1 MAMISKAIS
10 TITSSGL
17 NIGDAI
23 NVAVGVS
30 DYKEARQ
37 QGDSRGKSIVK
48 AGASFAWGEVFY
60 GGMSSTVSS
69 ALQNGLQMSAGKAGI
84 LSLPVT
90 IGLMMAPAAAS
101 LVGAAAQNGSK
112 VRTKAWSN
120 RGQFGSGYFN
130 MSEAGYTMRQRSIN
144 AIQSNK
150 LNTQSVLGN
159 EARTYF
165 RGSA

>member
-1 MAMISKAIS
+1 MAMINKAVS
-10 TITSSGL
+10 TIRASGL
-17 NIGDAI
+17 NFGDAI
-23 NVAVGVS
+23 NGVVAVS

-37 QGDSRGKSIVK
+37 QGDGRGKSIVK

-60 GGMSSTVSS
+60 GGMSTTVTN
-69 ALQNGLQMSAGKAGI
+69 ALQNGLKMSATKAGL
-84 LSLPVT
+84 LSLPITV
-90 IGLMMAPAAAS
+90 GLMMAPAAAS
-101 LVGAAAQNGSK
+101 LVSAVNQNGSK
-112 VRTKAWSN
+112 VRTRAWSN

-165 RGSA
+165 RSSV

>member
-10 TITSSGL
+10 TVAKSGL
-17 NIGDAI
+17 NVGDAI

-37 QGDSRGKSIVK
+37 QGDSKGKAMVK
-48 AGASFAWGEVFY
+48 AGASFAWGEAFY
-60 GGMSSTVSS
+60 GGMSSTITS
-69 ALQNGLQMSAGKAGI
+69 GLTGMGMSAGAAGI
-84 LSLPVT
+84 AALP
-90 IGLMMAPAAAS
+90 ISIALMMAPAAAS
-101 LVGAAAQNGSK
+101 IVGAAAANGSK
-112 VRTKAWSN
+112 IRTEKWAN
-120 RGQFGSGYFN
+120 RGGFGSGYFN
-130 MSEAGYTMRQRSIN
+130 MSEAGYTMRQRSLN

-165 RGSA
+165 RSTSR

>member
-1 MAMISKAIS
+1 MAMISKAIQ
-10 TITSSGL
+10 TVASSGL
-17 NIGDAI
+17 NVGDAI

-37 QGDSRGKSIVK
+37 QGDSRGKAMVK
-48 AGASFAWGEVFY
+48 AGASFAWGEIFY
-60 GGMSSTVSS
+60 GGMSSTITG
-69 ALQNGLQMSAGKAGI
+69 ALENGLKMSAGKAS
-84 LSLPVT
+84 LVSLPLTV
-90 IGLMMAPAAAS
+90 GLMMAPAAAT
-101 LVGAAAQNGSK
+101 LIGTAAQHGSK
-112 VRTKAWSN
+112 ARTKAN
-120 RGQFGSGYFN
+120 AQRGYFGSGYFN

-165 RGSA
+165 RGSV